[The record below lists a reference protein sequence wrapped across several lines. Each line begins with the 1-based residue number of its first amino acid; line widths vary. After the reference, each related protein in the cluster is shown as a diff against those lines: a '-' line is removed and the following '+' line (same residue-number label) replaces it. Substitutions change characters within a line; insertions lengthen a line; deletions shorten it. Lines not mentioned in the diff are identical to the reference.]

1 MKNLILITGFLA
13 IVLNTLFGLIL
24 SSYTTQNFLLANLS
38 LLLSTGILYVLAA
51 KKITHGYQIGLSMLF
66 SLTGTLRF
74 FSVVFAPSTWEDNI
88 WFIVALSIL
97 VFEVACVAVVC
108 FFGKRR

>member
-24 SSYTTQNFLLANLS
+24 SSYTTQNFMLANLS
-38 LLLSTGILYVLAA
+38 LALSTAILYIIAF
-51 KKITHGYQIGLSMLF
+51 KKITHGYQIGLSVLF
-66 SLTGTLRF
+66 SITGTLRF

-88 WFIVALSIL
+88 WFIAALCVLI
-97 VFEVACVAVVC
+97 FEVACVAVVS